1 MLRLM
6 VGAEDLHVSHVEG
19 SVRDVLLKSIKV
31 RVFLPSTRMFDTLGP
46 ALGDNH
52 CSLRVNCHHLADDPN
67 SDFTLS
73 RGASLF
79 DLASLTALSQGL
91 LHLVQRCVV
100 DVFID
105 NVCKESALS
114 RIFHGPTHTVMNET
128 KLKRITGNLHPI
140 RKTLGHRSSDET

>member
-1 MLRLM
+1 MLRSL

-19 SVRDVLLKSIKV
+19 SVRDVLLKSIEV
-31 RVFLPSTRMFDTLGP
+31 RVFLPSTRMLDTLSP

-52 CSLRVNCHHLADDPN
+52 CSLRVNCHHLANDLS

-73 RGASLF
+73 RSAFLF
-79 DLASLTALSQGL
+79 DLASLTALSQAL

-100 DVFID
+100 DIFID
-105 NVCKESALS
+105 DVCKESALS
-114 RIFHGPTHTVMNET
+114 RISHGPTDTVMNEP
-128 KLKRITGNLHPI
+128 KLKRITGNFHPI